1 LQQIPHSHRV
11 SRKPSRTPENA
22 MRSLHKSLLLF
33 SGILAF
39 PTGSASAASDTPA
52 MKFNEVKEIAPGVFF
67 RYSSIS
73 ATDKSIPFGGSN
85 NIWIVFE
92 DYVVVIDANFPKE
105 AGDVIAA
112 VKKTTDKPI
121 RYVLDT
127 HHHGDH
133 AYGNAVFAKAGASIV
148 AQTNC
153 ARLLRVDGPKDFAE
167 AGRGPTGRSD
177 VRDSTLRV
185 PNLVFD
191 DKLVLEDGKQ
201 RVEFLFR
208 GHAHTAG
215 DAFAYLP
222 KHKILCTGDA
232 CVNGAFN
239 FMGHADSASW
249 IRVLEAVHQLDVAMV
264 CPGHGPIAGKEL
276 LEKQRRYFVE
286 LRQQVR
292 QGIDQGKQID
302 DIVKSMD
309 MPWYKEWTGIT
320 PAVEN
325 IRHVYDELTG
335 RIMPWDLVEDFGVLE
350 GPSPT
355 KDTPGWTPPRRI
367 IVPNLM
373 PGRLAELKR
382 IAPEVLLIPVKNAAD
397 AVKEVAE
404 ADAVIGFC
412 TPELVRA
419 GKKLRWV
426 QLAHGGRANDLPSE
440 SLHSQIVLTDTE
452 LMYGPPIADQTMALL
467 LSLTRDLAGTHKER
481 PFLKRQELHGKTM
494 LILGLGGPG
503 MQIARRAGGFGMRV
517 MAVDAERVQKSDFLV
532 RVDEP
537 ARLKDLLPQADV
549 VVVGFPL
556 AGETKLLLSAPQF
569 EVMKPSAYI
578 VNVASPALL
587 SITDLVAVLRAG
599 KIAGAALEVNDAE
612 TMHGL
617 RELRELANVVVS
629 SNVASQGPGAR
640 DRQWRLWRENLRRF
654 VAGERLVC
662 VVNKPRPG
670 S

>member
-1 LQQIPHSHRV
+1 M
-11 SRKPSRTPENA
+11 RTIGT
-22 MRSLHKSLLLF
+22 SLLAVLVV
-33 SGILAF
+33 LAI
-39 PTGSASAASDTPA
+39 GRGQIVAADKLPQ
-52 MKFNEVKEIAPGVFF
+52 MKFNEVKEVAPGVFF

-112 VKKTTDKPI
+112 VQKTTDKPI

-167 AGRGPTGRSD
+167 AGRGPTGRAD
-177 VRDSTLRV
+177 VRNSTLKA

-191 DKLVLEDGKQ
+191 EKLVLDDGKQ

-222 KHKILCTGDA
+222 RHKILCTGDA

-249 IRVLEAVHQLDVAMV
+249 IRVLEAVQQLDVEMV
-264 CPGHGPIAGKEL
+264 CPGHGPVASKEL
-276 LEKQRRYFVE
+276 LEKQKRYFVE
-286 LRQQVR
+286 LRRQVR
-292 QGIDQGKQID
+292 QGIDDDKEID
-302 DIVKSMD
+302 DIVKSID
-309 MPWYKEWTGIT
+309 MPWYKQWTGTT
-320 PAVEN
+320 PAPEN
-325 IRHVYDELTG
+325 IKHVYDEMTG
-335 RIMPWDLVEDFGVLE
+335 RIMPWDLVEEYGALE

-373 PGRLAELKR
+373 PARLAELKR
-382 IAPEVLLIPVKNAAD
+382 VAPEVLFIPVKTAAD
-397 AVKEVAE
+397 AAKEVAE

-412 TPELVRA
+412 TSDLLRA

-426 QLAHGGRANDLPSE
+426 QLGHAPGINQLPSD
-440 SLHSQIVLTDTE
+440 LLQSQTVLTDSD
-452 LMYGPPIADQTMALL
+452 LMYAPPIADQTMALL
-467 LSLTRDLAGTHKER
+467 LSLTRDLTGTHEQR
-481 PFLKRQELHGKTM
+481 SFLKRQELHGKTM
-494 LILGLGGPG
+494 LIVGLSGAGT
-503 MQIARRAGGFGMRV
+503 QIARRAHGFGMRV
-517 MAVDAERVQKSDFLV
+517 MAVDDDEKLQKPDFVFSL
-532 RVDEP
+532 DSP
-537 ARLKDLLPQADV
+537 AKLMKLLSQADV
-549 VVVGFPL
+549 VVLARPL
-556 AGETKLLLSAPQF
+556 KGQTKEQMSAPQF
-569 EVMKPSAYI
+569 KAMRPSAYL

-587 SITDLVAVLRAG
+587 NVGDLVAVLKAG
-599 KIAGAALEVNDAE
+599 KLAGTALEVSRAE
-612 TMHGL
+612 PL
-617 RELRELANVVVS
+617 RGVLELRELPNVVFS
-629 SNVASQGPGAR
+629 PSVASQGAGAR

-654 VAGERLVC
+654 VVGDRLVC
-662 VVNKPRPG
+662 VVSK
-670 S
+670 